1 MLQERR
7 LGARRLRHETRAAER
22 KIEQLENEAVEHEQM
37 ATRKRKEID
46 EIRDDLEK
54 RGKF

>member
-7 LGARRLRHETRAAER
+7 LGARRLRRETRAAEM
-22 KIEQLENEAVEHEQM
+22 KIQQLENEAVEHEQM
-37 ATRKRKEID
+37 ATRKRKEIE